1 MKKIKLLIIFF
12 LLPIVLCS
20 CNKKEYQL
28 IQITGDEL
36 VQNLLYEEKNFVF
49 AIVDE
54 SEPDAEQFLSDLEAV
69 VKNANINIY
78 YVDYLHISQSA
89 AFELFTS
96 YSTDFTTNGFHA
108 VHNKSLVV
116 SNEYIDFKTTYSLL
130 KDKAYTDELVRIDE
144 SKKKESIKEAQEL
157 YKENKISE
165 AHEKLCDAWDLK
177 EAQDEHSNN
186 KYYNLINAWER
197 TEYTT
202 DNPEKTNYTSII
214 FNSGVNYYILQKV
227 SALSTEFE
235 KPDSIND
242 YETVYYRIKDDI
254 IYTSNR
260 EKGYYE
266 ETYKINDIS
275 DKYLQITDIKTNK
288 KMTYVRRNNV

>member
-1 MKKIKLLIIFF
+1 MKKIKLLIIF
-12 LLPIVLCS
+12 LLIPIVLCS

-28 IQITGDEL
+28 IQITGEEL

-54 SEPDAEQFLSDLEAV
+54 SEPDAEQFLKDLESV
-69 VKNANINIY
+69 VQSANINIY

-108 VHNKSLVV
+108 VHNKALVV
-116 SNEYIDFKTTYSLL
+116 SNEYIDFKTTYSIL

-144 SKKKESIKEAQEL
+144 SQKKEAIKEAQEL

-165 AHEKLCDAWDLK
+165 AHEKLCEAWDLK
-177 EAQDEHSNN
+177 EAQEEYNNN

-202 DNPEKTNYTSII
+202 DTPEKTNYTSII
-214 FNSGVNYYILQKV
+214 FNSGVNYYVVQKV
-227 SALSTEFE
+227 SELSDNFE
-235 KPDSIND
+235 KPDSIDD

-266 ETYKINDIS
+266 ETYQINDIS
-275 DKYLQITDIKTNK
+275 DKYLQITDMKTNK

>member
-1 MKKIKLLIIFF
+1 MKKIKLLVIFF
-12 LLPIVLCS
+12 IIPIVLCS

-28 IQITGDEL
+28 IQITGEEL

-54 SEPDAEQFLSDLEAV
+54 SEPDAEQFLKDLEGV
-69 VKNANINIY
+69 VQSANINIY

-116 SNEYIDFKTTYSLL
+116 SNEYIDFKTTYSIL

-144 SKKKESIKEAQEL
+144 SKKKEAIKEAQEL

-165 AHEKLCDAWDLK
+165 AHEKLCEAWDLK
-177 EAQDEHSNN
+177 EAQEEYNNN
-186 KYYNLINAWER
+186 KYYYLINAWER

-202 DNPEKTNYTSII
+202 DTPEKTNYTSII
-214 FNSGVNYYILQKV
+214 FNSGVNYYVVQKV
-227 SALSTEFE
+227 SELSENFE
-235 KPDSIND
+235 KLDSIDD

-266 ETYKINDIS
+266 ETYQINDIS
-275 DKYLQITDIKTNK
+275 DKYLQITDMKTNK